1 MKAIGSMIHSACAGS
16 PAARSKALIFYILYF
31 IFSSAGLYAQTNVLH
46 IGEVTYP
53 AGRTATIPVELEN
66 QSDIVGVQFEIVTPY
81 ALKAFEVIDL
91 SQPLVLLNSQRAD
104 DHEVSVTLRTGYH
117 SYSSAIESYYKRYRV
132 MVYSPTNTK
141 LNGSSG
147 TLLTL
152 QFDLPETLENGT
164 GLPVYFYETNG
175 TSTDSHAEVILT
187 DRQGQNIVSGFTNGG
202 VTIENVPRP
211 DIMPSAVTVARRWR
225 NRATN

>member
-152 QFDLPETLENGT
+152 QFDLPEGCELVESSVMVGSFLLGGAQCAPLRNMWRTLCAAT
-164 GLPVYFYETNG
+164 LFCFLL
-175 TSTDSHAEVILT
+175 S
-187 DRQGQNIVSGFTNGG
+187 
-202 VTIENVPRP
+202 
-211 DIMPSAVTVARRWR
+211 RRR
-225 NRATN
+225 RTA